1 MPFNGIA
8 LGTGLAGVA
17 LLWGALVDIS
27 PLTVVKDWIKG
38 VQPTGKPVQTA
49 AGTVGGEIGKTA
61 VSAGAAAAEQHGTPG
76 SNKALGLLMAGAY
89 GWAGPGEWPYLESG
103 WEEESG
109 WNQFA
114 ANDIADPYNHA
125 YGIPQA
131 NPGTKMASAGGA
143 WKTSP
148 AVQIR
153 WGLKYIKDTYGSPSQ
168 VPGWTP
174 GGPAGGYKGY

>member
-1 MPFNGIA
+1 MASGAAIVAGAIGAGLLWSALNNKA
-8 LGTGLAGVA
+8 LLGTVQK
-17 LLWGALVDIS
+17 V
-27 PLTVVKDWIKG
+27 IKG
-38 VQPTGKPVQTA
+38 QNPGSGPSSGTSSVTA
-49 AGTVGGEIGKTA
+49 FAPSSELPGGTAGG
-61 VSAGAAAAEQHGTPG
+61 GTPEA
-76 SNKALGLLMAGAY
+76 NKALGLLMAAAY
-89 GWAGPGEWPYLESG
+89 GWSGPGEWPYLKSG

-114 ANDIADPYNHA
+114 ANNPADPYNHA

-153 WGLKYIKDTYGSPSQ
+153 WGLKYIKDEYGAPSR

-174 GGPAGGYKGY
+174 GGPGSGYVGY